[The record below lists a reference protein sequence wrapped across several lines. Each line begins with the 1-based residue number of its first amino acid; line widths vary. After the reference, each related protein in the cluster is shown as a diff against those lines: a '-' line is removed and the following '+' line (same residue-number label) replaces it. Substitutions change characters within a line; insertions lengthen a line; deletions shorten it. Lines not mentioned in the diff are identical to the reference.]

1 MPWLLKK
8 IDEYGET
15 NEYINTRAFSMDVWE
30 TDFVSAVGADVGL
43 MAAALG
49 LIYTYSFFVLGSCS
63 PVHMRV
69 VSAVAGLSCV
79 GLSILTGYGISF
91 ALGY

>member
-1 MPWLLKK
+1 
-8 IDEYGET
+8 
-15 NEYINTRAFSMDVWE
+15 MDVWE

-91 ALGY
+91 ALGF